1 VLSLAPH
8 HPFRPKGSDD
18 SSHQAPRVHDASRRH
33 SSCVAARGAR
43 AATGDAGGRDASP
56 LARLGDAVKS
66 SRRQLLQVAAG
77 TAALS
82 TLSQIARALDYPT
95 RPVTLIVPFPAGG
108 TTDVALRAL
117 ATATE
122 KYLGQSI
129 VVENR
134 AGAAGTLGPANMA
147 ATAKPDGY
155 TISQLPG
162 TVFRQPF
169 MTKTSFDPATDFTY
183 IICLTGY
190 TFGVVVRSDAPWKTF
205 PELLA
210 AAKANP
216 STITYGTPGAGTTL
230 HITMEQIAKQQ
241 GVKLVHVPFKGN
253 AETTTALLG
262 GHIDAVADSTGWAP
276 QVNDGKFRLLVSW
289 GATRTKNWPTV
300 PTLKEVGIDMVS
312 NSPYGLGGPKGMA
325 PEIVKVLHDAFRK
338 GLDDPSN
345 VAAMTQLDQ
354 EPFYLSSEDYRA
366 FAMRQIAQEKRMVE
380 DLQLRTQ

>member
-1 VLSLAPH
+1 MVPCRAKPPVDAMRLPRRQFLHLAAGAVALPTI
-8 HPFRPKGSDD
+8 
-18 SSHQAPRVHDASRRH
+18 SRL
-33 SSCVAARGAR
+33 AR
-43 AATGDAGGRDASP
+43 A
-56 LARLGDAVKS
+56 
-66 SRRQLLQVAAG
+66 Q
-77 TAALS
+77 
-82 TLSQIARALDYPT
+82 DYPT
-95 RPVTLIVPFPAGG
+95 RPVTLIVPWPAGG

-134 AGAAGTLGPANMA
+134 AGASGTLGPANMA

-155 TISQLPG
+155 TISQLPI

-169 MTKTSFDPATDFTY
+169 MTKTSFDPARDFTY
-183 IICLTGY
+183 IIGLTGY

-216 STITYGTPGAGTTL
+216 STITYGTSGAGTTP

-241 GVKLVHVPFKGN
+241 DIKLVHVPFKGS
-253 AETTTALLG
+253 AESTTALLG
-262 GHIDAVADSTGWAP
+262 SHIHAIADSTGWAP

-289 GATRTKNWPTV
+289 GATRTKNWPNV

-325 PEIVKVLHDAFRK
+325 PEIVKILHDAFKK
-338 GLDDPSN
+338 GLDEPST
-345 VAAMTQLDQ
+345 VAAMTQFDQ
-354 EPFYLSSEDYRA
+354 ERFYLDSEDYRA
-366 FAMRQIAQEKRMVE
+366 FAMQQIVQEKRMVE
-380 DLQLRTQ
+380 ELQLRGQ